1 MEKEKQI
8 EFIRNSV
15 LEERLKRNVKAT
27 PGHKPEGS
35 CFAAPGGEMGN
46 LFWSQLVPT
55 SEGTGEWSAVN
66 DDRIREALFD
76 YITRE

>member
-15 LEERLKRNVKAT
+15 LEERQKRNIKAT
-27 PGHKPEGS
+27 PGLKPEGS
-35 CFAAPGGEMGN
+35 CFATPGGEMGN

-55 SEGTGEWSAVN
+55 SEGTGEWSALKN
-66 DDRIREALFD
+66 DTIREALFE
-76 YITRE
+76 YIKR